1 MSNKPN
7 SRKIT
12 KNSTIHWPT
21 VILIGAVVIL
31 LIPMITLGL
40 VFLDAFEGTGS
51 ALYGNR
57 FANEMQE
64 KITSEQIEQ
73 LQTDIKTVNSVN
85 KVNVDL
91 KSATLRVNALI
102 GNDVSVENATLTA
115 QSIMD
120 KVLSVLPRE
129 TYFMNNASSKQYDL
143 EVHVFNDRLSV
154 EEGSYV
160 YVIGLLNATMEESS
174 FQVVSKPL
182 DPEFVADL
190 YQSILDKNNPD
201 DGTDETP
208 VEDPGVPVDNDAADG
223 E

>member
-7 SRKIT
+7 SKKIT
-12 KNSTIHWPT
+12 KNSAIHWPT
-21 VILIGAVVIL
+21 VILIGAVVVL

-91 KSATLRVNALI
+91 KSATLRVNVLI